1 MFCENC
7 GEKLKAGAQICLACG
22 NPVADV
28 KVAPAKTVAA
38 RTISKAETKVE
49 PKVEPIVETKVQ
61 KPAEVKTTAQTL
73 AIIGFVLSFL
83 SITVGSICS
92 WIALVKYKYQEN
104 KELRRIAVAGI
115 IISLVKLGIIAFA
128 LLISLFAASGAMY
141 VL

>member
-7 GEKLKAGAQICLACG
+7 GEKIKAGAQICLACG
-22 NPVADV
+22 NPVATEQPALV
-28 KVAPAKTVAA
+28 KKAAVKTTV
-38 RTISKAETKVE
+38 KAE
-49 PKVEPIVETKVQ
+49 PKVEQEEV
-61 KPAEVKTTAQTL
+61 KPVKTAEVKTTAQIM

-83 SITVGSICS
+83 SITVGVICS

-104 KELRRIAVAGI
+104 KELRGIAVAGI
-115 IISLVKLGIIAFA
+115 IICLVKLGIIAFA